1 MTTFQERF
9 TEACK
14 ATDFADNSK
23 AISGYDVWDVR
34 CVRDGK
40 HVDIDGPFF
49 TEDEARISADLL
61 RGTFRGARAY
71 SSCHCAAW
79 NPDPKREQL
88 IRDQARMSR
97 ALLACRLNLPSLT
110 NPTQETI

>member
-1 MTTFQERF
+1 MTSYQKQF

-14 ATDFADNSK
+14 VNDFAANPK

-34 CVRDGK
+34 YVRDGK

-71 SSCHCAAW
+71 SVCHCATW

-97 ALLACRLNLPSLT
+97 SLLACRLNVASPS
-110 NPTQETI
+110 NPTQEAV